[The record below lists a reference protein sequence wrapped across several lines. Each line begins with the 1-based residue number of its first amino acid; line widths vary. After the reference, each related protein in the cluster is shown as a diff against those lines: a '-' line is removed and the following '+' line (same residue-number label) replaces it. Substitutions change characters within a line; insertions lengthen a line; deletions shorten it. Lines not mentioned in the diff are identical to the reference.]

1 MEETRTEVEEDCGD
15 GGCCSG
21 GCYGSEGG
29 GESNSEDERAW
40 KWLKSTHALQ
50 REVYG
55 FDWIAL
61 GHDTDSITESL
72 RDNCFAAAVEL
83 LGEVPREFSWKYWA
97 HDKPFVNRDRL
108 IGELVDVG
116 HFIANM
122 LVAVGC
128 TDEEWEAAYQ
138 EKQRVNRQR
147 QLDGY
152 SAKKEQ

>member
-1 MEETRTEVEEDCGD
+1 MEETTTKAREDRGAR
-15 GGCCSG
+15 CSG
-21 GCYGSEGG
+21 VGG
-29 GESNSEDERAW
+29 GDRSQSRGEGDSEDERAW
-40 KWLKSTHALQ
+40 KWLESTEALQ

-55 FDWIAL
+55 FDWDVIGRDA
-61 GHDTDSITESL
+61 DTISQSL

-108 IGELVDVG
+108 IGEIVDVG

-128 TDEEWEAAYQ
+128 TDEEWEDAYQ